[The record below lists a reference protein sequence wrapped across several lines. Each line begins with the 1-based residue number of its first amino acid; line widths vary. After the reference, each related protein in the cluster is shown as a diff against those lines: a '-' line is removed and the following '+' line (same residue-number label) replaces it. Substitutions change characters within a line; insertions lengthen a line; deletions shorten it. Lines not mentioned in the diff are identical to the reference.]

1 MIIKDIT
8 TERIQ
13 IPLKKPFKTA
23 LRTVSVMENIIVRII
38 TDEGVIGYGAAA
50 PTEVITGDTIGAI
63 INGVEHIKTHLLGRK
78 VEDLE
83 ENLAVLNSCLIG
95 NTSAKAA
102 VDIGLYDLYAKL
114 YKAPLYKILGN
125 HKKILYTDITIS
137 LNDAEEMAR
146 DSLEAVNEG
155 YKVLKI
161 KVGKDGK
168 KDLERMKAIR
178 KAVGKDIK
186 LRIDANQGW
195 KPKEA
200 IYAVNSMLDAGV
212 DIEIVE
218 QPVFARDF
226 KGMKMVTDNVP
237 IPVLADESVFSPQDA
252 MEVINMRAADMINI
266 KLMKTGGIYNALKIV
281 SIAETNGIECMIG
294 SMMESKIGVSAAAHV
309 AGAKRT
315 IIDVD
320 LDVPLLCSEE
330 PVEGGIIYSNS
341 EITYSDYHGLGI
353 LGIKN

>member
-23 LRTVSVMENIIVRII
+23 LRTVRVMENIIVRIT
-38 TDEGVIGYGAAA
+38 TDEDIIGYGAAA
-50 PTEVITGDTIGAI
+50 PTEVITGDTIGSI
-63 INGVEHIKTHLLGRK
+63 INGVDHIKSNLLGRN

-83 ENLAVLNSCLIG
+83 ENLHILNNCLIG

-102 VDIGLYDLYAKL
+102 IDIGLYDLYAKL

-125 HKKILYTDITIS
+125 YKKTLHTDITIS
-137 LNDAEEMAR
+137 LNEAEEMAR
-146 DSLEAVNEG
+146 DSIEAINEG

-178 KAVGKDIK
+178 QAVGKDIK
-186 LRIDANQGW
+186 LRVDANQGW

-200 IYAVNSMLDAGV
+200 IYAVNNMLDAGV

-218 QPVFARDF
+218 QPVFAKDF

-237 IPVLADESVFSPQDA
+237 IPVLADESVFSPEDA
-252 MEVINMRAADMINI
+252 MELINMRAADMINI

-281 SIAETNGIECMIG
+281 SIAESNGIECMIG
-294 SMMESKIGVSAAAHV
+294 SMMESKIGVSAAAHL

-320 LDVPLLCSEE
+320 LDVPLLCKEE
-330 PVEGGIIYSNS
+330 PVNGGIIYNKS
-341 EITYSDYHGLGI
+341 EITFNKEFGLGVI
-353 LGIKN
+353 GLK